1 MSECYFCDLKAPLK
15 EEEINLYYGSD
26 GFLLDIERPLECI
39 PEHCRS
45 KPLYINY
52 CPICGKRLELM

>member
-1 MSECYFCDLKAPLK
+1 MSECYFCDFKAPLK
-15 EEEINLYYGSD
+15 EKEINLYYGSD
-26 GFLLDIERPLECI
+26 GFLLDIERPVGYI

-45 KPLYINY
+45 KELHINY